1 MPARLKGMEFHIL
14 GPLEIVVDG
23 CAVPA
28 PAPRLCS
35 LLAILLL
42 RPHRQVP
49 VDELIDRLWPDG
61 APQPANPTATVHTYV
76 RRLRD
81 LVGADVLQT
90 RGRGYLLSAQP
101 SDLVAFRAAVAE
113 AAADPARQVEH
124 LRNALDQWRG
134 DPVEVE
140 PTVAVGL
147 REERLTTIEQYYDAR
162 LARGEH
168 ADVLPELQT
177 LSAQEPMR
185 DRLTALLMKALYRCG
200 RQAEALSTYDG
211 FAGRL
216 VDDFGLDP
224 TEELRAL
231 RQSILTSS
239 LDEDD
244 DEWQHQNQLPLDI
257 RNLIGRDELVT
268 EVAGLLTATDG
279 VRIVA
284 LFGTPGVGKTAV
296 AVRVASELTERF
308 PDGQWFV
315 RLRGAS
321 DQPRR
326 ADDVLVDLLRAS
338 GVDPHAIPDDS
349 DARAALFRSRLA
361 KRSILLV
368 LDDAQDAA
376 QVRPLLPGTPASAV
390 LVTSRNPL
398 DALAAL
404 DGGIP
409 LHVPVLNPEAGTA
422 LVHSMLQATNV
433 SGEIEELVDLCGG
446 LPLALRIAGAVAS
459 RGSVASF
466 ASRMRRTG
474 ALATLTIDD
483 DTAVSSAFRTSYDLL
498 DPAVQRGFRLLSL
511 FPGQEFAPDAAEAL
525 IGPTY
530 DQVLDRLE
538 AASLLQSVG
547 RGRYLM
553 HDLVKEYA
561 ADLAA
566 PDLDAWKSLCGWY
579 VGTAN
584 AAMTLLE
591 PGAVRVPIPSYGDR
605 TVADPENWLAGELL
619 NIEAVAQRALELG
632 TPDVAWQLADIV
644 RLHLYEHSLSGTW
657 RALIRLG
664 ELGARTS
671 GDQAGRGAML
681 HARGVLAR
689 QAGENE
695 EAVALFEQAAE
706 LYHACGF
713 TLGEGA
719 LRCNI
724 AVSYNAQGRLR
735 ESAEAFRQ
743 GLAVF
748 RAGGEFA
755 RMPRGLNAQAMNHIH
770 LGEFREAVAC
780 ITESL
785 EYTGPVSND
794 RLVAL
799 VNRAGAYKELG
810 ELELATADLR
820 TAEPLVD
827 NRLDRVQWGLA
838 KAGVENRLGH
848 HEQAREIATEVLR
861 ESREIG
867 NGYDACV
874 ALQALAESYLF
885 VGDVARARTYF
896 EEGEALAAKSG
907 YGTILAELHAD
918 LAQCAFLDGE
928 VELAFA
934 QATQALAES
943 DVVEYGI
950 GQQWSHSLLARCCTA
965 LNRPDEAATH
975 QAAADTFCRET
986 GYTPR

>member
-1 MPARLKGMEFHIL
+1 MEFHIL

-23 CAVPA
+23 RAVPA

-90 RGRGYLLSAQP
+90 RGRGYLLAAEP
-101 SDLVAFRAAVAE
+101 SDLVAFRTAVAE

-124 LRNALDQWRG
+124 LRHALDQWRG

-168 ADVLPELQT
+168 ADLLPELQT
-177 LSAQEPMR
+177 LSAQEPLR

-200 RQAEALSTYDG
+200 RQAEALATYDG

-216 VDDFGLDP
+216 VDEFGLDP
-224 TEELRAL
+224 TDELRAL

-239 LDEDD
+239 LD

-257 RNLIGRDELVT
+257 RNLIGRDDLVA

-284 LFGTPGVGKTAV
+284 LSGTPGVGKTAV

-326 ADDVLVDLLRAS
+326 ADDVLTELLRAS
-338 GVDPHAIPDDS
+338 GVDPHAIPDDR

-361 KRSILLV
+361 TRNILLV

-376 QVRPLLPGTPASAV
+376 QVRPLLPGTPTSAV

-409 LHVPVLNPEAGTA
+409 LRVPVLNPEAGTT
-422 LVHSMLQATNV
+422 LIHSMLQATNADV
-433 SGEIEELVDLCGG
+433 QELVDLCAG

-466 ASRMRRTG
+466 VSRMRRTG

-530 DQVLDRLE
+530 DQVLHRLE
-538 AASLLQSVG
+538 SASLLQAVG
-547 RGRYLM
+547 HGRYLM

-561 ADLAA
+561 AHLAE
-566 PDLDAWKSLCGWY
+566 PDLDAWKSLCRWY

-584 AAMTLLE
+584 AAMTVLE
-591 PGAVRVPIPSYGDR
+591 PGAVRVPMPSYDGL
-605 TVADPENWLAGELL
+605 TATDPEDWLAGELL

-632 TPDVAWQLADIV
+632 TPDVAWQLADVV
-644 RLHLYEHSLSGTW
+644 RLYLYQNSLSGTW

-664 ELGARTS
+664 SLGARAS
-671 GDQAGRGAML
+671 GDEAGRGAML

-689 QAGENE
+689 QAGETE
-695 EAVALFEQAAE
+695 DAVTLFEQAAE
-706 LYHACGF
+706 LYRACGF

-735 ESAEAFRQ
+735 ESAEAFGQ

-748 RAGGEFA
+748 RACGEFA

-785 EYTGPVSND
+785 QYTGPTSND
-794 RLVAL
+794 QLVAL

-810 ELELATADLR
+810 EFEHAAEDLR
-820 TAEPLVD
+820 TAEPLVE

-848 HEQAREIATEVLR
+848 HEEARRIATEVLR

-867 NGYDACV
+867 NAYDACV

-885 VGDVARARTYF
+885 AGDVATARTYF
-896 EEGEALAAKSG
+896 EEGEALATKSG
-907 YGTILAELHAD
+907 YATILAELHAD
-918 LAQCAFLDGE
+918 LAQCNFLDGK
-928 VELAFA
+928 VELAYT

-943 DVVEYGI
+943 DVIEYGI
-950 GQQWSHSLLARCCTA
+950 GRQWSHSLLARCCTA
-965 LNRPDEAATH
+965 LNRPTEAATH
-975 QAAADTFCRET
+975 QAAADKFCQQS